1 MVICNLTLVYSN
13 WHFREQ
19 LFVLPWFFLV
29 VVVGKVQE
37 VPHWGL
43 LVVISWHRL
52 LEGLL
57 SYWSL
62 VIHGQIFGHRSS
74 LSSRHCLRTAPFNGA
89 HRQLPTWASN
99 LLSANIHLCSM
110 FCGGAMSPHLACLY
124 SATIHCPGLSPLWK
138 FLRHLS
144 VKRTHI
150 PQIPDKFPISPT
162 FHESFFFFFLKPC
175 HLVRQEV
182 RSSPF
187 TSLG

>member
-43 LVVISWHRL
+43 LVVISWRRL

-162 FHESFFFFFLKPC
+162 FHESFFFFSWS
-175 HLVRQEV
+175 LV
-182 RSSPF
+182 
-187 TSLG
+187 TWLGKR